1 MLSFLSLELVDFLPM
16 LQSLSWSGQHLQ
28 SNHNYQ
34 TWIQDYLIFRS
45 GQPQAFG
52 GGIVG
57 GLLGSSSAKQETETA
72 ADLTAAVWSKT
83 ANTMFPLTATWG
95 VKSFER

>member
-1 MLSFLSLELVDFLPM
+1 MFSFLSLEFLLLI
-16 LQSLSWSGQHLQ
+16 LQILIWSGQYLKKR
-28 SNHNYQ
+28 NHYYQ
-34 TWIQDYLIFRS
+34 TWIQNILIFRS
-45 GQPQAFG
+45 GQHQAFG

-57 GLLGSSSAKQETETA
+57 GLLGSSSAKQETDTA